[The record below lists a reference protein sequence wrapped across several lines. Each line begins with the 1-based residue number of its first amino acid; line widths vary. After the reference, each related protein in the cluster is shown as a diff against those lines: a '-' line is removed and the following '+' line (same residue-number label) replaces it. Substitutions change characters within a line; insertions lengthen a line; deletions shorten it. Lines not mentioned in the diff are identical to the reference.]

1 MKIVFL
7 LKLAWRNNLRNKRRT
22 FLVSL
27 MVGLGLAALIFVD
40 GMSIGMADNI
50 VRSATSTFLGHAQI
64 HGEGFRN
71 SNDIDLVINENIG
84 ILKQL
89 AGDDKAESFTPRAI
103 SFSMFASASNSDSVM
118 LYGIDVE
125 REKNISKIN
134 DFINKGEFL
143 KESGQNEILIGSELA
158 ENLEV
163 GIGEHIIVTVA
174 QYKTGELAQGM
185 FRVGGIFHS
194 NSRQM
199 DKNLAFIKLTEFQ
212 KLLAMN
218 GKIHEIA
225 LKFKDFKEAENDF
238 FSSKY
243 SNKSNEALS
252 WPALLPEVMAASKMS
267 AVGILITAIILFMIV
282 SLGIMNTLFMAI
294 FERVFEFGILRSLGT
309 RPFQLGLMIV
319 LEAVMIALTS
329 IVLGSIIGFA
339 AVYIVGINGLDYSGI
354 EFAGATFLEPI
365 IPVSRIFQYIVYP
378 LVLMIFTVLISIY
391 PAFYASK
398 ITPVKAMRKSL

>member
-1 MKIVFL
+1 MKLSFL
-7 LKLAWRNNLRNKRRT
+7 FKLAWRNNLRNKRRT

-50 VRSATSTFLGHAQI
+50 VKAATSTFLGHAQI
-64 HGEGFRN
+64 HRQEFRN
-71 SNDIDLVINENIG
+71 SNDIDLAINERDRL
-84 ILKQL
+84 LKQL
-89 AGDDKAESFTPRAI
+89 AEDDKVADFTSRAV
-103 SFSMFASASNSDSVM
+103 SFSMLASASNSDSVM
-118 LYGIDVE
+118 LYGIDCE
-125 REKNISKIN
+125 REKRISKID

-143 KESGQNEILIGSELA
+143 KEGGQNEIIIGSQLA

-163 GIGEHIIVTVA
+163 DIDEHIIVTVA

-185 FRVGGIFHS
+185 YRIAGIFHS
-194 NSRQM
+194 NSKVL
-199 DKNLAFIKLTEFQ
+199 DKSLAFIKLDEIQ

-218 GKIHEIA
+218 GEIHEIA
-225 LKFKDFKEAENDF
+225 LNFKDFVEAENDF
-238 FSSKY
+238 FSNKY
-243 SNKSNEALS
+243 SNKFNEALA
-252 WPALLPEVMAASKMS
+252 WPELLPEVMAASKMS
-267 AVGILITAIILFMIV
+267 AVGILITATILFMIV

-294 FERVFEFGILRSLGT
+294 FERVFEFGILRSIGT
-309 RPFQLGLMIV
+309 RPFQMGLMIV

-339 AVYIVGINGLDYSGI
+339 AIHIVGINGLDYSGI
-354 EFAGATFLEPI
+354 EFAGATFLEPV
-365 IPVSRIFQYIVYP
+365 IPVSRLFQYIVYP
-378 LVLMIFTVLISIY
+378 SALMIFTILISLY

>member
-1 MKIVFL
+1 MKLGFL
-7 LKLAWRNNLRNKRRT
+7 FKLAWRNNLRNKRRT

-50 VRSATSTFLGHAQI
+50 VRAATSTFLGHAQI
-64 HGEGFRN
+64 HRREFRN
-71 SNDIDLVINENIG
+71 SNDIDLTINEKNKV
-84 ILKQL
+84 LKQL
-89 AGDDKAESFTPRAI
+89 ALDDKVDSFTPRAV
-103 SFSMFASASNSDSVM
+103 SFSMLASASNSDSVM
-118 LYGIDVE
+118 LYGIDSLS
-125 REKNISKIN
+125 EKKISRID

-143 KESGQNEILIGSELA
+143 KESGQNEIIIGSQLA

-163 GIGEHIIVTVA
+163 GIDEHIIVTVA

-185 FRVGGIFHS
+185 FRIAGIFHS
-194 NSRQM
+194 NSSQM
-199 DKNLAFIKLTEFQ
+199 DKSLAFIKLNEIQ

-218 GKIHEIA
+218 GEINEIA
-225 LKFKDFKEAENDF
+225 LNFKDFAEAENAF
-238 FSSKY
+238 FSNKY
-243 SNKSNEALS
+243 SNKYNEALA
-252 WPALLPEVMAASKMS
+252 WPELLPEVMAASKMS
-267 AVGILITAIILFMIV
+267 AVGILITATILFMIV

-294 FERVFEFGILRSLGT
+294 FERVFEFGIMRSIGT

-329 IVLGSIIGFA
+329 IALGSLIGFA
-339 AVYIVGINGLDYSGI
+339 AIHIVGINGMDYSGI

-378 LVLMIFTVLISIY
+378 SALMIFTILISLY